1 MSKQA
6 TTDFTAVAAEGQKQA
21 LAAITQAHESML
33 RIAELG
39 MSSIP
44 TGTPSAAS
52 LPKPI
57 DLVQAS
63 YDFAGKLLEEQ
74 RSFALRLTEIA
85 SARVDEG
92 RKTVAKA
99 VSQK

>member
-1 MSKQA
+1 MSKQTA
-6 TTDFTAVAAEGQKQA
+6 DFTAVAAEGQKQA

-33 RIAELG
+33 KLAELG

-44 TGTPSAAS
+44 TTTPSAAS

-74 RSFALRLTEIA
+74 RSFALKLTEIA
-85 SARVDEG
+85 SAQIDEG
-92 RKTVAKA
+92 RKTVAQA
-99 VSQK
+99 VNQK

>member
-1 MSKQA
+1 MTKQTA
-6 TTDFTAVAAEGQKQA
+6 DFTAVAAESQKQA

-33 RIAELG
+33 RLAELG

-44 TGTPSAAS
+44 TTTPSATS

-63 YDFAGKLLEEQ
+63 YDFAGKVLEEQ
-74 RSFALRLTEIA
+74 KAFVLRLTEIA

-92 RKTVAKA
+92 RKTVAQA
-99 VSQK
+99 LNQK

>member
-1 MSKQA
+1 MNKQTA
-6 TTDFTAVAAEGQKQA
+6 DFAAVAAEGQKQA

-33 RIAELG
+33 RLAELS

-44 TGTPSAAS
+44 TVMPSAAS
-52 LPKPI
+52 PPKPI

-63 YDFAGKLLEEQ
+63 YDFVGKLLEEQ
-74 RSFALRLTEIA
+74 RSFALKLTEIA

-92 RKTVAKA
+92 RKNVAQA

>member
-1 MSKQA
+1 MSKQTA
-6 TTDFTAVAAEGQKQA
+6 DFTAVAAEGQKQA

-33 RIAELG
+33 RLAELG

-44 TGTPSAAS
+44 TTTPSAAS

-74 RSFALRLTEIA
+74 KAFVLRLTEIA
-85 SARVDEG
+85 SARVDES
-92 RKTVAKA
+92 RTTVAQA
-99 VSQK
+99 LNQK